1 MITARKNPATQW
13 TPLAPTIGLGLA
25 FVWSTFLFVGCATVS
40 EPQSDRLSNERYR
53 FLYPRQYYE
62 SASPSERQ
70 EMDRQEQ
77 EKQWLE
83 DRK

>member
-1 MITARKNPATQW
+1 MKRPATLR
-13 TPLAPTIGLGLA
+13 TSVARTTALGLA
-25 FVWSTFLFVGCATVS
+25 FVLSPFVFIGCATDR
-40 EPQSDRLSNERYR
+40 EPQSERLSNERYR

-77 EKQWLE
+77 EKQWMQN
-83 DRK
+83 RK